1 MKLSEINN
9 ETATQGRTWISLGRI
24 LWQENPPQVHKAEES
39 IAKGIEILQDLKA
52 KALYSPGYLYLGELY
67 LNLGEKE
74 KAAKNLKKA
83 EDMFQEMGM
92 DYSGQ
97 WGRPLKSL
105 SREKTPLRKKKHAVF
120 SLTLY

>member
-1 MKLSEINN
+1 MPAGFTQEALKLSEINN

-92 DYSGQ
+92 DY
-97 WGRPLKSL
+97 WLTKTRKDL
-105 SREKTPLRKKKHAVF
+105 SRL
-120 SLTLY
+120 